1 MDMKRLTRAQLN
13 VFDAIVTNIRRRN
26 YAPSIEEILMV
37 SGHRS
42 KSTVHRH
49 LLTLKAAGY
58 IQWEEGRTRTLKVVK
73 TVSEEDRERLLNKYE
88 YAY

>member
-1 MDMKRLTRAQLN
+1 MKRLTRAQLN

-26 YAPSIEEILMV
+26 YAPSIEEICLV
-37 SGHRS
+37 SGHKS

-49 LLTLKAAGY
+49 LKILKAAGY
-58 IQWEEGRTRTLKVVK
+58 IQWEEGRTRTLKVTK
-73 TVSEEDRERLLNKYE
+73 AVSEEDRERLTLKFE

>member
-1 MDMKRLTRAQLN
+1 MKRITSAQLN

-26 YAPSIEEILMV
+26 YAPSIEEICLV
-37 SGHRS
+37 SGHKS

-49 LLTLKAAGY
+49 LKILKDTGY
-58 IQWEEGRTRTLKVVK
+58 IEWEEGRTRTLKVVK
-73 TVSEEDRERLLNKYE
+73 TVSEEDRKRLSIKFE

>member
-1 MDMKRLTRAQLN
+1 MKRLTRAQLN

-26 YAPSIEEILMV
+26 YAPSIEEICLV
-37 SGHRS
+37 SGHKS

-49 LLTLKAAGY
+49 LKILKNAGY
-58 IQWEEGRTRTLKVVK
+58 IQWEEGRTRTLKVIK
-73 TVSEEDRERLLNKYE
+73 AVSKEDRERLTIKFE

>member
-1 MDMKRLTRAQLN
+1 MDMKRITRAQLN

-37 SGHRS
+37 SGHKS

-58 IQWEEGRTRTLKVVK
+58 IQWEEGRTRTLKVIKSVA
-73 TVSEEDRERLLNKYE
+73 EEDRERISLKFE

>member
-1 MDMKRLTRAQLN
+1 MKRITRAQLN

-26 YAPSIEEILMV
+26 YAPSIEEICLV
-37 SGHRS
+37 SGHKS

-49 LLTLKAAGY
+49 LLKLKAAGF
-58 IQWEEGRTRTLKVVK
+58 IQWEEGRTRTLKVIR
-73 TVSEEDRERLLNKYE
+73 TVSEEERERLTLKFV

>member
-1 MDMKRLTRAQLN
+1 MKKLTRVQLN

-26 YAPSIEEILMV
+26 YAPSIEEICLV
-37 SGHRS
+37 SGHKS

-49 LLTLKAAGY
+49 LKILKTAGY
-58 IQWEEGRTRTLKVVK
+58 IQWEEGRTRTLKVIK
-73 TVSEEDRERLLNKYE
+73 SVSEEDRERLAIKFE

>member
-1 MDMKRLTRAQLN
+1 MKKLTRVQLN

-26 YAPSIEEILMV
+26 YAPSIEEICLV
-37 SGHRS
+37 SGHKS

-49 LLTLKAAGY
+49 LKILQAAGY
-58 IQWEEGRTRTLKVVK
+58 IQWEEGRTRTLKVIISVA
-73 TVSEEDRERLLNKYE
+73 EEERSRLSIQFD

>member
-1 MDMKRLTRAQLN
+1 MKRITRAQLN

-37 SGHRS
+37 SGHKS

-49 LLTLKAAGY
+49 LKILKAAGY

-73 TVSEEDRERLLNKYE
+73 AVSGEDRERLSIKFE
-88 YAY
+88 YAF

>member
-1 MDMKRLTRAQLN
+1 MKRLTSAQLN

-26 YAPSIEEILMV
+26 YAPSIEEICLV
-37 SGHRS
+37 SGHKS

-49 LLTLKAAGY
+49 LKILKAAGY

-73 TVSEEDRERLLNKYE
+73 AISGEDRERLTIKFK

>member
-1 MDMKRLTRAQLN
+1 MKRLTRAQLN

-26 YAPSIEEILMV
+26 YAPSIQEVCLV
-37 SGHRS
+37 SGHKS

-49 LLTLKAAGY
+49 LKILKTAGY
-58 IQWEEGRTRTLKVVK
+58 IQWEEGRARTLKVVK
-73 TVSEEDRERLLNKYE
+73 AVSDEERERLTFKFG

>member
-1 MDMKRLTRAQLN
+1 MKRLTRAQLN

-26 YAPSIEEILMV
+26 HAPSIEEICLV
-37 SGHRS
+37 SGHKS

-49 LLTLKAAGY
+49 LKILKDTGY
-58 IQWEEGRTRTLKVVK
+58 IEWEEGRTRTLKVVK
-73 TVSEEDRERLLNKYE
+73 TVSEEDRKRLSIKFE